1 VDTLALFSS
10 ETRAWF
16 EGTFAE
22 PTPAQ
27 ALGWPAIATGKHT
40 LIQAP
45 TGSGKTLAAF
55 LYGIDKLTPAPG
67 EGLRLLYVSPLK
79 ALNYDIERNL
89 RGPLAGLRSEL
100 TVAVRTGDTPQK
112 ERQRMLR
119 HPPDILITT
128 PESLFLMLTSQARE
142 ILRGV
147 ETLILDEV
155 HAVAGTKRG
164 AHLAV
169 SVERLDRLVGTRQGS
184 DPGHVQRIGLSATQ
198 RPLEEIGRFVSG
210 AREIQLVDAGR
221 AKELDLEIVVPL
233 DDMTVPEE
241 GSYNSVW
248 PSIYPE
254 ILKLVS
260 EHRSTIVFVNNRRL
274 AERLAL
280 RLNELANEDT
290 DEPREIARAHHGSL
304 AREQRLEVE
313 ELLKK
318 GQIPCLVATSSLE
331 LGIDMGAVDLV
342 IQVESPKSVAR
353 GLQRIGRAGHEVGAV
368 SKGRIFPKYRAD
380 LLEAAV
386 VAKQMREGA
395 IEETVI
401 PRNPLDV
408 LAQQIVAICAD
419 EEIEVGELHELVR
432 RAYPFAELSR
442 VQLEN
447 VLDMLAGRYPSDE
460 FAELRPRIV
469 WDRTAGVVRGRQG
482 ARRLAVTNAGTI
494 PDRGLF
500 GVHLVGGG
508 GRVGELDEEM
518 VYEARA
524 GQTFLLG
531 ASTWRIEEI
540 TRDRVLVSPAPG
552 VPGAVPFWRGE
563 GVGRPYEL
571 GEAVGAF
578 SREVAALPDAKA
590 RAKLRDEHALD
601 NRATQNLLQFLSE
614 QAAATG
620 ALPSDRTIVV
630 ERFRDEIGDWRLC
643 ILTPFGARVHAPWAL
658 ALAARVRESFGLDAN
673 AIWSDDGIAI
683 HLPDADAAPPS
694 DLVLIDP
701 EEIEELVVNEVGDS
715 ALFGARFR
723 ENAARALLIPR
734 RRPDQRTPLWQQRLK
749 AQSLLQVA
757 RKYPAFPV
765 ILETYREC
773 LQDVFDLP
781 SLKRLLQGLRTRQ
794 IDLVD
799 VETPS
804 ASPYSASLLFDY
816 VANYMYEDDTPP
828 AERRAQA
835 LSLDRELLRELLG
848 QEELRELL
856 DADAVAEVESQLRGD
871 PRNPDELHDLLRLR
885 GDLRAGEFDEAQ
897 AAVLEGE
904 RRALRVRISGDES
917 LVAAEDAGRYRDALG
932 VMPPSGLP
940 DVYLEGGEQPLRGL
954 VLRYAKGR
962 GPFTTAAA
970 NARFGIDV
978 ESVLRELEREELLVR
993 GELRPGGTEREWCDP
1008 DVLRRLRRASL
1019 AALRKEVE
1027 PAEQAALG
1035 RFLPS
1040 WHGIDRRATL
1050 REALVPLQALALSV
1064 SLWESEVLPRRVPD
1078 YAPAQLDQLCATGEV
1093 VWVGAGLD
1101 RVAVYFREDAPV
1113 LGQVGAADRPEGEIH
1128 DRLREALEGSAL
1140 FWFDLLAETGLETD
1154 QALPALWDLVWAGE
1168 VTNDAWQPLR
1178 AGRRYGAP
1186 KPERRPRRFSRR
1198 RATEITAT
1206 QGRWSRTERLFGTRQ
1221 GSDPSHGPDRRALA
1235 ELLLER
1241 QGIVTRDGVR
1251 AESIPGGFGA
1261 VYGELK
1267 ALETL
1272 GLCRRGYF
1280 AEGLG
1285 GAQFALG
1292 GAVERLRE
1300 LRPREGEEPEV
1311 LVLAAADPAQ
1321 PYGATLPWP
1330 KRAGARAARVAGA
1343 KVVLL
1348 GGEPALFVERGG
1360 RSLVPLRD
1368 PDESWLKP
1376 ALAALVEHV
1385 RSRGPKKRLAVER
1398 FDGEP
1403 VTESDAMPLLV
1414 DAGFLAGPRR
1424 VVLRP

>member
-1 VDTLALFSS
+1 
-10 ETRAWF
+10 
-16 EGTFAE
+16 
-22 PTPAQ
+22 
-27 ALGWPAIATGKHT
+27 
-40 LIQAP
+40 
-45 TGSGKTLAAF
+45 
-55 LYGIDKLTPAPG
+55 
-67 EGLRLLYVSPLK
+67 
-79 ALNYDIERNL
+79 
-89 RGPLAGLRSEL
+89 
-100 TVAVRTGDTPQK
+100 
-112 ERQRMLR
+112 
-119 HPPDILITT
+119 
-128 PESLFLMLTSQARE
+128 
-142 ILRGV
+142 
-147 ETLILDEV
+147 
-155 HAVAGTKRG
+155 
-164 AHLAV
+164 
-169 SVERLDRLVGTRQGS
+169 
-184 DPGHVQRIGLSATQ
+184 
-198 RPLEEIGRFVSG
+198 
-210 AREIQLVDAGR
+210 
-221 AKELDLEIVVPL
+221 
-233 DDMTVPEE
+233 
-241 GSYNSVW
+241 
-248 PSIYPE
+248 
-254 ILKLVS
+254 
-260 EHRSTIVFVNNRRL
+260 
-274 AERLAL
+274 
-280 RLNELANEDT
+280 
-290 DEPREIARAHHGSL
+290 
-304 AREQRLEVE
+304 
-313 ELLKK
+313 
-318 GQIPCLVATSSLE
+318 
-331 LGIDMGAVDLV
+331 
-342 IQVESPKSVAR
+342 
-353 GLQRIGRAGHEVGAV
+353 
-368 SKGRIFPKYRAD
+368 
-380 LLEAAV
+380 
-386 VAKQMREGA
+386 
-395 IEETVI
+395 
-401 PRNPLDV
+401 V

-419 EEIEVGELHELVR
+419 EEIEVGELHQLVR

-469 WDRTAGVVRGRQG
+469 WDRTAGVLRGRQG

-500 GVHLVGGG
+500 GVHLVDGS

-531 ASTWRIEEI
+531 ASSWRIEEI

-571 GEAVGAF
+571 GEAVGAVT
-578 SREVAALPDAKA
+578 RELAALPDAKA
-590 RAKLRDEHALD
+590 KAKLRDEHALD
-601 NRATQNLLQFLSE
+601 ERAAQNLLQFLSE

-620 ALPSDRTIVV
+620 ALPSDRTVVV

-658 ALAARVRESFGLDAN
+658 ALAARVRESLGLDAN

-694 DLVLIDP
+694 DVVVIDP

-723 ENAARALLIPR
+723 ENAARSLLIPR

-765 ILETYREC
+765 MLETYREC

-794 IDLVD
+794 LDLVD

-816 VANYMYEDDTPP
+816 VATYMYEDDTPP

-856 DADAVAEVESQLRGD
+856 DADAVEEVEAQLRGE
-871 PRNPDELHDLLRLR
+871 PRDPDELHDLLRLR
-885 GDLRAGEFDEAQ
+885 GDLRIGEFDEAQ
-897 AAVLEGE
+897 AAVLEAE
-904 RRALRVRISGDES
+904 RRGLRVRITGEER
-917 LVAAEDAGRYRDALG
+917 LIAAEDAGRYRDALG

-940 DVYLEGGEQPLRGL
+940 DVYLDGGEQPLRGL

-962 GPFTTAAA
+962 GPFTTAEARE
-970 NARFGIDV
+970 RFGIDV
-978 ESVLRELEREELLVR
+978 EAVLHQLEREELLVR
-993 GELRPGGTEREWCDP
+993 GELRPGGTEREWCDA

-1027 PAEQAALG
+1027 PADQAALG

-1040 WHGIDRRATL
+1040 WHGVGRRASL
-1050 REALVPLQALALSV
+1050 REALVPLQALALPV
-1064 SLWESEVLPRRVPD
+1064 SLWESDVLPRRVPD
-1078 YAPAQLDQLCATGEV
+1078 YRPEQLDQLCASGEV

-1113 LGQVGAADRPEGEIH
+1113 LGQAGAADRPEDELH
-1128 DRLREALEGSAL
+1128 DRLRAALDGSAL
-1140 FWFDLLAETGLETD
+1140 FWFDLLAETGVETE

-1178 AGRRYGAP
+1178 AGRRYGVP
-1186 KPERRPRRFSRR
+1186 KPERRSRRFSRR

-1206 QGRWSRTERLFGTRQ
+1206 QGRWSRTARLFGPVSGPGPGT
-1221 GSDPSHGPDRRALA
+1221 GPDRRALA

-1241 QGIVTRDGVR
+1241 HGIVTRDSVR
-1251 AESIPGGFGA
+1251 AEGIPGGYGA

-1267 ALETL
+1267 TLETL

-1280 AEGLG
+1280 VEGLG

-1300 LRPREGEEPEV
+1300 LRPREGDEPDV

-1321 PYGATLPWP
+1321 PYGAALPWP

-1343 KVVLL
+1343 RVVLL

-1368 PDESWLKP
+1368 PEESWLRP
-1376 ALAALVEHV
+1376 ALGALVEHV
-1385 RSRGPKKRLAVER
+1385 RSRGLKKRLAVER

-1414 DAGFLAGPRR
+1414 EAGFLAGPRR
-1424 VVLRP
+1424 AVLRP